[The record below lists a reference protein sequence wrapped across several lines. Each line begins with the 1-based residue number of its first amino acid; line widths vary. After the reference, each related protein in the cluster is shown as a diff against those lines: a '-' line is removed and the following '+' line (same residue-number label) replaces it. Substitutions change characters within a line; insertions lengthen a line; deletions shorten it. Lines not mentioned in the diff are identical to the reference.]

1 MPTFIRYE
9 DPRGEF
15 CPSDRETEWPLEHIS
30 RETMRSYLAF
40 IKSPGE
46 GDFWKGTAL
55 KEAWLTSTRDPCG
68 APETGAVQGSRW
80 SRLYDAISCVFPTL
94 APLPQ
99 AIHTSSAAR
108 CTSPPRA
115 ALPPACPPPPA
126 ALPRGHRGPRLRLQ
140 SVLVQQ
146 RRPRPSPG
154 RQWSPKADRTASP
167 REGATAETRSPCRGH
182 GPVASA
188 GTNTASHELW
198 RPAPVPPR

>member
-1 MPTFIRYE
+1 MKTHEKSFAPLIGK
-9 DPRGEF
+9 PNG
-15 CPSDRETEWPLEHIS
+15 PLEHIS

-46 GDFWKGTAL
+46 GDSWKGTAL
-55 KEAWLTSTRDPCG
+55 KEAWLTSTREPCG
-68 APETGAVQGSRW
+68 APETGAVQGSRR

-94 APLPQ
+94 APLTR

-108 CTSPPRA
+108 CPSPPRA
-115 ALPPACPPPPA
+115 ALPPACPPQPA

-140 SVLVQQ
+140 SVLVCSGGPAQAPGANGAL
-146 RRPRPSPG
+146 RRTEPLVLA
-154 RQWSPKADRTASP
+154 KAP
-167 REGATAETRSPCRGH
+167 LLTRSPCRGH